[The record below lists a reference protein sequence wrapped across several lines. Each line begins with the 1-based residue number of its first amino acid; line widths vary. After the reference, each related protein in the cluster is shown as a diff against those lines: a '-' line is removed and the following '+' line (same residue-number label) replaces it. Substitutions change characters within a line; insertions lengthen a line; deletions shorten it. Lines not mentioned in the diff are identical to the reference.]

1 MARRIILFASL
12 FFVALTAGGTFVVSL
27 AYNPAG
33 MSAAFYIDTM
43 QHAIRTLVPLAVV
56 LNLGLFFTLVSAI
69 LARHDRRSL
78 YLLIATSICIITAVL
93 FTVFGNWPIN
103 HQIITWS
110 SNSPPS
116 NWTELRDQ
124 WWRFHV
130 ARAVIIIG
138 GLSLPIP
145 GSLTSRHTSKK
156 PLPLAGGHAHLPS
169 EGGRWLVQAKKF
181 I

>member
-1 MARRIILFASL
+1 MARSSEEENDMARRIILFASL
-12 FFVALTAGGTFVVSL
+12 FFVALTSGGAFVVYL

-33 MSAAFYIDTM
+33 MSAAFYVETM
-43 QHAIRTLVPLAVV
+43 QHAIRSLMPLAVV
-56 LNLGLFFTLVSAI
+56 LNLGLLFTIVSAI
-69 LARHDRRSL
+69 LARHERLSL
-78 YLLIATSICIITAVL
+78 YVLIAASMCIITALL

-130 ARAVIIIG
+130 ARAVMIIG
-138 GLSLPIP
+138 GLSLLILVPLIP
-145 GSLTSRHTSKK
+145 RNTSK
-156 PLPLAGGHAHLPS
+156 
-169 EGGRWLVQAKKF
+169 
-181 I
+181 